1 MSLFDGYAEHIIDA
15 DFIIKNVEKEL
26 VKLLKEYL
34 NNIPIY
40 VEFPQVITRTPAVIL
55 TVHDIMSRQNYTL
68 GSYVG
73 RTSDGDDTYGIY
85 WDLTVTVDVWSID
98 TQTRDELISIIPT
111 LLMMKRKTLRNRIGL
126 IDLMV
131 VGSQERGFDLT
142 DRIIQYASH
151 QITDVQRQ
159 LIQVEMLV
167 QSTYTP
173 ILEYG
178 YVKAIIFNIGQWTK
192 TLTIPSEEV
201 WSEQEIDV
209 PSGAGRGEVFDS
221 IAITLL
227 PFIKKR
233 PFLNP
238 FNRLT
243 IP

>member
-1 MSLFDGYAEHIIDA
+1 MSLFDSYAEHIIDN
-15 DFIIKNVEKEL
+15 DFIVKNVEKEL

-40 VEFPQVITRTPAVIL
+40 VEFPQQIAKTPAIIL
-55 TVHDIMSRQNYTL
+55 TVHNIISRQNYTL
-68 GSYVG
+68 GNYVG

-85 WDLTVTVDVWSID
+85 WDLTVTIDVWSMD
-98 TQTRDELISIIPT
+98 TQTRDEIISIVST
-111 LLMMKRKTLRNRIGL
+111 LLMMKRRTLRNRMGL
-126 IDLMV
+126 VDLMV
-131 VGSQERGFDLT
+131 ISSQERGFDLT

-151 QITDVQRQ
+151 QITDIQRQ

-178 YVKAIIFNIGQWTK
+178 YIKAIIFNIGQWNK
-192 TLTIPSEEV
+192 TVTIPRTDV
-201 WSEQEIDV
+201 WTEQETDV
-209 PSGAGRGEVFDS
+209 PYGAGQGEVFDS
-221 IAITLL
+221 IAISLL

-233 PFLNP
+233 PFLNR